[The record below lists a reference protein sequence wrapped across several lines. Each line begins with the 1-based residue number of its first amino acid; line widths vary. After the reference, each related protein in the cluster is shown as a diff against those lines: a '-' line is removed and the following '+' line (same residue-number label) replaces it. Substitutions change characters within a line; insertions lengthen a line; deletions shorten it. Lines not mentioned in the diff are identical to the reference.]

1 MRALLAQWRMDVRWC
16 RGGFPPT
23 GVVPP
28 LLLVLPGGVSGSTP
42 PLMAPALRYSAGDER
57 ESTGKR
63 KHFRNNSGR
72 KFFCVGYGRS
82 SLCARRTVRTGGESE
97 ISVIQLFQSAEVSS
111 IYCNEI
117 EGAWNTM
124 NANSRN
130 DFFLGKKNT
139 RAAI

>member
-72 KFFCVGYGRS
+72 KFFALGTVVRP
-82 SLCARRTVRTGGESE
+82 CAREERLEPGGN
-97 ISVIQLFQSAEVSS
+97 LK
-111 IYCNEI
+111 
-117 EGAWNTM
+117 
-124 NANSRN
+124 
-130 DFFLGKKNT
+130 FL
-139 RAAI
+139 